1 VDVLGPTRA
10 FSRRSQLRARER
22 RGLRHDGPSAVFKEA
37 AAVPIAV
44 RITPKNMTRDDYDR
58 VMKELEDSGSGDPEG
73 RVFHAGY
80 GEDEVHMFDV
90 WDSHESFQA
99 YHENLVGLLQG
110 AGIDA
115 GIVQIEPVH
124 NTFD

>member
-1 VDVLGPTRA
+1 M
-10 FSRRSQLRARER
+10 
-22 RGLRHDGPSAVFKEA
+22 
-37 AAVPIAV
+37 PIAV
-44 RITPKNMTRDDYDR
+44 RITPTNMSRDDYER
-58 VMKELEDSGSGDPEG
+58 IMKQLEESGAGEPEG

-99 YHENLVGLLQG
+99 YHGDLVGPLQG

-115 GIVQIEPVH
+115 GSVQIEPVH
-124 NTFD
+124 NTID